1 MQQPVFYTAGH
12 SDALCRARN
21 LLQQWGYAVSPTPGT
36 EVTHLLLPVPSFD
49 SPGILKGGQRLES
62 VLQQLS
68 ETVTVFGGNLP
79 DLPYPCRDM
88 LKDEFY
94 LCENAGITA
103 QCAVKILQQK
113 CTLSG
118 ASVLVIGW
126 GRIGKRLL
134 PLLKEHGAAVTIAL
148 RKEKDLHFLQVQ
160 GESAVLT
167 ALWQPNQYDIVI
179 NTAPA
184 AVLNESQCKQQA
196 ILMDLASV
204 QGIEGENVLWARG
217 LPGKY
222 APEASGTL
230 IAKTALRYAL
240 GKEHL

>member
-12 SDALCRARN
+12 SEALCRAKN
-21 LLQQWGYAVSPTPGT
+21 LLQQWGYPVSPTPGA

-49 SPGILKGGQRLES
+49 SPGILKGGQALDT
-62 VLQQLS
+62 VLQQLPK
-68 ETVTVFGGNLP
+68 TVSIFGGNLP
-79 DLPYPCRDM
+79 DLPYPSRDL

-103 QCAVKILQQK
+103 QCAIKILQQK
-113 CTLSG
+113 CSLPG
-118 ASVLVIGW
+118 ASVLLIGH

-134 PLLKEHGAAVTIAL
+134 PLLKEDGAAVTVAV
-148 RKEKDLHFLQVQ
+148 RREQDMHFLQAQ
-160 GESAVLT
+160 GTSAVLT
-167 ALWQPNQYDIVI
+167 THWQPGQYDIII

-184 AVLNESQCKQQA
+184 AVLGESQCKAQA

-204 QGIEGENVLWARG
+204 QGIAGKNVLRARA